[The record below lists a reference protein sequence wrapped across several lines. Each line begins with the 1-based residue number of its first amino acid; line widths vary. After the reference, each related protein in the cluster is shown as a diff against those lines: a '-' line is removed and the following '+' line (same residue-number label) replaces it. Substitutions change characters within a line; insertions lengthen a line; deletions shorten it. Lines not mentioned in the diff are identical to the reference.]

1 MKQLNTLEYLRLNKI
16 QRLIYK
22 IQEFFCAIPGRTVSF
37 FKKLGKKILDFFT
50 DMPEARLFDNII
62 QRHII
67 YSSPRFSLFIFPA
80 NAAGA
85 LQNPSSLERI
95 A

>member
-37 FKKLGKKILDFFT
+37 FKKLGTKILDFFKFLIDDVVDIGVT
-50 DMPEARLFDNII
+50 FKKGSWMTRVSYLIMNPIFGNLNR
-62 QRHII
+62 I
-67 YSSPRFSLFIFPA
+67 YYP
-80 NAAGA
+80 
-85 LQNPSSLERI
+85 
-95 A
+95 